1 MENPSNQFIKVLNAF
16 REGETTFGDVSQQL
30 RQLLSKHPEQSG
42 QLSKLLDDS
51 FEHGHLPPQ
60 IYRGL
65 KAQTTITWQNTDHD
79 KTRISTPS
87 PSYEEDETIVQP
99 VTKPAAPKT
108 IKPSPSNADLE
119 QTRMADR
126 QQSQPRHATL
136 ETNDLT
142 SQKPVD
148 TTHGTKYAKSAQ
160 PNTTE
165 AEKLGIG
172 SVLKDRFILEE
183 LLGSG
188 GMGVVYK
195 AIDLRKQ
202 EAQDKSPY
210 VALKILNDEFKD
222 NPTSYI
228 ALQRETRKAQ
238 TLAHPNII
246 TVYDFDRDRSH
257 IFMSMEVLT
266 GQSLKDY
273 INNVIPNG
281 MPFKKAWHIIK
292 GMCLALAYAHKNG
305 IIHSDFKPGNVSI
318 LDNGEVKVLD
328 FGIACAVSRPDKDQD
343 ETVFDAR
350 RDLGALTPAYAS
362 LEMFSNNDPD
372 PSDDV
377 YALACVIYEVLTGK
391 HPYGKLSALKAHE
404 LNLQPK
410 AVPSLSRRQWK
421 GLQRALALERKDR
434 TPSAQQLI
442 TDLQP
447 RSPLPIIL
455 GTIAV
460 IAIAVTTGGYIKLSQ
475 ETDTLQDKIIELTPK
490 QQLQVK
496 DLLEL
501 ADIHFEVGYLTAPT
515 GSNALWSYRKVLEI
529 DPYNKEAKN
538 GLKKIADILMQQAQ
552 QLYTEGKYDESLSKI
567 EEGLEAVPRHDE
579 LLALKKK
586 ILH

>member
-1 MENPSNQFIKVLNAF
+1 METPLSHFVQVLNSF
-16 REGETTFGDVSQQL
+16 REGETTFGDLSKQM
-30 RQLLSKHPEQSG
+30 RQLLSEHPEQSG
-42 QLSKLLDDS
+42 ELRKLLDDC
-51 FEHGHLPPQ
+51 FEQGYLPPQ
-60 IYRGL
+60 IQQGL
-65 KAQTTITWQNTDHD
+65 IAQTTLSLHNADND
-79 KTRISTPS
+79 DETRISTS
-87 PSYEEDETIVQP
+87 SDEQDETIVRP
-99 VTKPAAPKT
+99 TTKINTPKPGEV
-108 IKPSPSNADLE
+108 I
-119 QTRMADR
+119 
-126 QQSQPRHATL
+126 
-136 ETNDLT
+136 
-142 SQKPVD
+142 
-148 TTHGTKYAKSAQ
+148 Q
-160 PNTTE
+160 PNVDFEKIRLTDRFESTDQRGAVSSVDITSGETINTTRGTRYAGSSGFNSSE
-165 AEKLGIG
+165 TEKIGIG

-195 AIDLRKQ
+195 ALDLRKQ

-273 INNVIPNG
+273 INKVIPNG

-318 LDNGEVKVLD
+318 LETGEVKVLD

-362 LEMFSNNDPD
+362 LEMFSNKEPD

-377 YALACVIYEVLTGK
+377 YALACVIYEILTGK
-391 HPYGKLSALKAHE
+391 HPYGKLSALKAYE

-410 AVPSLSRRQWK
+410 AVPSISRRQWK
-421 GLQRALALERKDR
+421 GLQRALALERKNR
-434 TPSAQQLI
+434 TPSVKQLI

-475 ETDTLQDKIIELTPK
+475 ETDPLQDKIIELTPK
-490 QQLQVK
+490 QQLKVK

-501 ADIHFEVGYLTAPT
+501 AEIHFEVGYLTAPT
-515 GSNALWSYRKVLEI
+515 GSNALWSYRQALEI

-538 GLKKIADILMQQAQ
+538 GLKKIADILSQQAR
-552 QLYTEGKYDESLSKI
+552 QLFAEGKYDESLAKI
-567 EEGLEAVPRHDE
+567 EEGLEAIPKHDE

-586 ILH
+586 ILN

>member
-1 MENPSNQFIKVLNAF
+1 MENPLSHFTQVLNSF
-16 REGETTFGDVSQQL
+16 REGDTTFGDLSKQM
-30 RQLLSKHPEQSG
+30 RQLLSEHPEQSSE
-42 QLSKLLDDS
+42 LRKLLDDC
-51 FEHGHLPPQ
+51 FEQGYLPPQ
-60 IYRGL
+60 IHQGL
-65 KAQTTITWQNTDHD
+65 TAQTTLSLHSADNDE
-79 KTRISTPS
+79 TRISTS
-87 PSYEEDETIVQP
+87 FHEHDETIVRPTTKAHTPIPGETNQP
-99 VTKPAAPKT
+99 NV
-108 IKPSPSNADLE
+108 DLE
-119 QTRMADR
+119 PTRLTDR
-126 QQSQPRHATL
+126 FESTAQRETISSTRGTSYSGSSQFTAS
-136 ETNDLT
+136 ET
-142 SQKPVD
+142 QKI
-148 TTHGTKYAKSAQ
+148 
-160 PNTTE
+160 
-165 AEKLGIG
+165 GIG

-195 AIDLRKQ
+195 ALDLRKQ

-273 INNVIPNG
+273 INKVIPNG

-318 LDNGEVKVLD
+318 LENGEVKVLD

-343 ETVFDAR
+343 ETIFDAR

-362 LEMFSNNDPD
+362 LEMFSNKEPD

-410 AVPSLSRRQWK
+410 AVPGLSRRQWK

-434 TPSAQQLI
+434 TPSAKQLI

-455 GTIAV
+455 GTTAV

-475 ETDTLQDKIIELTPK
+475 ETDPLQDKIIELTPK
-490 QQLQVK
+490 QLLKVK

-515 GSNALWSYRKVLEI
+515 GSNALWSYRQVLEI

-538 GLKKIADILMQQAQ
+538 GLMKIADILAQQAQ
-552 QLYTEGKYDESLSKI
+552 QLYAEGKYDESLNKI
-567 EEGLEAVPRHDE
+567 EEGLEAIPKHDE

-586 ILH
+586 ILN